1 MFLEKTKTAKE
12 EARELQLNEE
22 GRIREKVMSIQHNL
36 SLMLKAL
43 GEMAIANPI
52 FTHSQLPSS
61 VSSHFFINLLL
72 SAHLLIFLLFSTYD
86 LPRYRYAVLK
96 KILVCV
102 FASVVRL

>member
-12 EARELQLNEE
+12 EARELQLKEE
-22 GRIREKVMSIQHNL
+22 GSIREMVMSIQQSI

-61 VSSHFFINLLL
+61 VSFHFCMMTTFYRNVFHSDSYTSL
-72 SAHLLIFLLFSTYD
+72 AVTNTY
-86 LPRYRYAVLK
+86 LGKGYVL
-96 KILVCV
+96 
-102 FASVVRL
+102 